1 MANIKLI
8 SSKDSRNEK
17 KLKDYIKLLSKELN
31 KILKSRN
38 KDDNSSESLKVSFE
52 PAGSERK
59 NPSISIIKRKHGAE
73 TTKYISS
80 SFFSSKD
87 YKTLISNKA
96 KLNDLLKK
104 GAYVSKGDNK
114 QNIENFDQAVDWLM
128 DQAKR
133 GQYIQRYK
141 GLGEMNPDQLWETT
155 VNPDTRRLLQVNVDD
170 ALKADEV
177 FTTLMGDHVEP
188 RREFIE
194 QNALSA
200 SNIDI

>member
-1 MANIKLI
+1 MLQRQEFRRQ
-8 SSKDSRNEK
+8 DVQK
-17 KLKDYIKLLSKELN
+17 KLKY
-31 KILKSRN
+31 
-38 KDDNSSESLKVSFE
+38 F
-52 PAGSERK
+52 
-59 NPSISIIKRKHGAE
+59 
-73 TTKYISS
+73 YISR

-87 YKTLISNKA
+87 YKTLVSNKS

-114 QNIENFDQAVDWLM
+114 QNIDHFSQAIDWLM

-188 RREFIE
+188 RRNFIE
-194 QNALSA
+194 ENALRVK
-200 SNIDI
+200 NLDV

>member
-1 MANIKLI
+1 M
-8 SSKDSRNEK
+8 R
-17 KLKDYIKLLSKELN
+17 
-31 KILKSRN
+31 KILI
-38 KDDNSSESLKVSFE
+38 DNFGILKNGS
-52 PAGSERK
+52 AGSL
-59 NPSISIIKRKHGAE
+59 IAGDL
-73 TTKYISS
+73 T
-80 SFFSSKD
+80 
-87 YKTLISNKA
+87 YKINGPINLIEKVFEI
-96 KLNDLLKK
+96 
-104 GAYVSKGDNK
+104 GK
-114 QNIENFDQAVDWLM
+114 QGTQIN
-128 DQAKR
+128 
-133 GQYIQRYK
+133 RYK

>member
-1 MANIKLI
+1 MI
-8 SSKDSRNEK
+8 
-17 KLKDYIKLLSKELN
+17 
-31 KILKSRN
+31 IL
-38 KDDNSSESLKVSFE
+38 
-52 PAGSERK
+52 K
-59 NPSISIIKRKHGAE
+59 NPSISIIKHRHGAE

-114 QNIENFDQAVDWLM
+114 QNIENFGQAIDWLM
-128 DQAKR
+128 DHAKR